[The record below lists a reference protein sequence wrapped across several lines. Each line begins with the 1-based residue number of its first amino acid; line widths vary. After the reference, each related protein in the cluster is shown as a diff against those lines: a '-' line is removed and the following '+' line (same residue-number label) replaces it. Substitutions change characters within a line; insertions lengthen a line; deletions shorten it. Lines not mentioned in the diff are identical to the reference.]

1 MSSPVQQSPI
11 SPTPPSYLNQ
21 GVVLEMP
28 VQATTDDQI
37 IDMWLFGKSKST
49 QEAYS
54 KDIFDFFGMVRKELK
69 EIVLMDLQH
78 YSVYLEQIGL
88 STRSQQRKL
97 ACIKSLLSFSTRLG
111 YLRFDIGKVLKLPK
125 SKDDLANRILDESN
139 IIKII
144 YTETNLRN
152 HLFLKTSYLLGAR
165 VSEIVNL
172 TWDDLNLNGDNVV
185 VTLFGK
191 GSKTRNVLISN
202 ELYLELQQIKQ
213 DKSKYVFTSRK
224 GGCLTR
230 EQAFRIVQKSALKAG
245 IDKNISPHWFRHAHA
260 SHALAKGAPMP
271 LIQRD
276 LGHSSLAV
284 TGRYMHAKP
293 TDGSGLWLR
302 V

>member
-1 MSSPVQQSPI
+1 MNSPIQQSPI
-11 SPTPPSYLNQ
+11 SPTPPSYPNQ
-21 GVVLEMP
+21 GVVLDMP

-54 KDIFDFFGMVRKELK
+54 KDIFDFFGMIKKELK
-69 EIVLMDLQH
+69 SVVLMDLQH

-111 YLRFDIGKVLKLPK
+111 YLHFDIGKVLKLPK

-144 YTETNLRN
+144 YTETNPRN

-172 TWDDLNLNGDNVV
+172 TWDDLNPNGDNVV

-202 ELYLELQQIKQ
+202 ELYQELQQVKQ
-213 DKSKYVFTSRK
+213 DNSKYVFTSRK
-224 GGCLTR
+224 GGSLTR

-245 IDKNISPHWFRHAHA
+245 IDKNVSPHWFRHAHA
-260 SHALAKGAPMP
+260 SHALAKGAPIP